1 MARAYCVRVSKDR
14 ELIMWLQIKYFIKKH
29 RERRM
34 LKMIYRNRL
43 DNKKES
49 AKALMREKMLF
60 DQIEQSRNE
69 RYQILAAVKKRYET
83 IHGI

>member
-1 MARAYCVRVSKDR
+1 M
-14 ELIMWLQIKYFIKKH
+14 LLQIKYFIKKH

-49 AKALMREKMLF
+49 ARALMRERRLF
-60 DQIEQSRNE
+60 DLIEQSRNE

-83 IHGI
+83 AAGL

>member
-1 MARAYCVRVSKDR
+1 MT
-14 ELIMWLQIKYFIKKH
+14 LLLQIRYFLKKQ
-29 RERRM
+29 REKRM

-49 AKALMREKMLF
+49 ARALARERMLF

-69 RYQILAAVKKRYET
+69 RYQILAAVKKRYEAA
-83 IHGI
+83 HGV